1 MKKILELDLGTNSIG
16 WAVIDQDSNKVLNCG
31 TKISP
36 LVKRR
41 HQSARSSCVSS
52 FFKKRSL
59 AILWICLCFCNIAL
73 IIDFKN
79 WQFWLNL
86 IMTLFLSVISM
97 IDNKSSKK
105 HDKL

>member
-1 MKKILELDLGTNSIG
+1 MKKILELDLGTYSIG
-16 WAVIDQDSNKVLNCG
+16 WAIIDQDSNKVLNCG

-36 LVKRR
+36 LEERR
-41 HQSARSSCVSS
+41 HQLTRSSYVFS

-59 AILWICLCFCNIAL
+59 AILWICFCFCNIAL

>member
-1 MKKILELDLGTNSIG
+1 MKNILGLDLGTHSIG
-16 WAVIDQDSNKVLNCG
+16 WAIIDQDSNKVLNCR
-31 TKISP
+31 TTIFT

-41 HQSARSSCVSS
+41 HQSTRSSYVFS

-59 AILWICLCFCNIAL
+59 AILWIYFCFCNIAL

-97 IDNKSSKK
+97 IDNKSFKK

>member
-1 MKKILELDLGTNSIG
+1 MKKILGLDLGTNSIG
-16 WAVIDQDSNKVLNCG
+16 WAIIDQDSGKVLNCG

-41 HQSARSSCVSS
+41 HQAIRSSYVSS

-86 IMTLFLSVISM
+86 IMTLLLSVISM

-105 HDKL
+105 T

>member
-41 HQSARSSCVSS
+41 HQSARSSCVSP
-52 FFKKRSL
+52 
-59 AILWICLCFCNIAL
+59 
-73 IIDFKN
+73 
-79 WQFWLNL
+79 
-86 IMTLFLSVISM
+86 
-97 IDNKSSKK
+97 SSKREVLLYYGYAFAFVIL
-105 HDKL
+105 H